1 MELGFTSLDHVQAL
15 LADWNDLRVVPDL
28 AGIPRVIAA
37 RMLPVRSV
45 KPRTAFLACEC

>member
-15 LADWNDLRVVPDL
+15 LASWDEVRVVPDL

-37 RMLPVRSV
+37 R
-45 KPRTAFLACEC
+45 TA